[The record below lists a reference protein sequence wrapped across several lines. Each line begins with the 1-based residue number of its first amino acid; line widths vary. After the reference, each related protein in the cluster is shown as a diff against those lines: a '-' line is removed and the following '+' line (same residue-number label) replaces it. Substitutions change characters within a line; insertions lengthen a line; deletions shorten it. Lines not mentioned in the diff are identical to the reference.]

1 MKTKQFLSKRAVF
14 SGALILAGVCVTTTA
29 FAFGRP
35 FVVENLTPEQQGVL
49 EQVNDLREEGNC
61 DEAQKLIQEAG
72 LRGLMGKRQGYLA
85 EKGGMLR
92 EAIENNDYE
101 AFQKLAE
108 NTPFANMISEE
119 TFNKRVETH
128 QLREAGDY
136 QGAREIMQE
145 IGAGKGF
152 RDGSENG
159 RGMGMRGMK

>member
-14 SGALILAGVCVTTTA
+14 SGALILAGVCVTSTA
-29 FAFGRP
+29 FAFGP
-35 FVVENLTPEQQGVL
+35 FNVENMTPEQQGVL
-49 EQVNDLREEGNC
+49 EQVNTLREEGNC
-61 DEAQKLIQEAG
+61 DEAQKLIQEAD
-72 LRGLMGKRQGYLA
+72 LRGLMGKRVGHQS

-92 EAIENNDYE
+92 EAIENNDFE
-101 AFQKLAE
+101 ALQELAE
-108 NTPFANMISEE
+108 GTRLANMIDEE
-119 TFNKRVETH
+119 TFNKRVEAY

-152 RDGSENG
+152 RDGTENG